1 MFFIEIKL
9 TEAGLAAT
17 EEVIA
22 ATMQYTR
29 MIREA
34 GPQKWVWDE
43 HKATSDMSFRFK
55 SKEAPSTY
63 AHTVAGYMHVSG
75 TSCHVVCVGAPP
87 HRRGCG
93 CHSHLCALARR
104 PPPPPSAR
112 QLYPK
117 EETLTGYTMV
127 RKYDPDVI
135 RNVLDKCVQH
145 THWLASPQAMLTYTH
160 TTMGCGVY
168 V

>member
-63 AHTVAGYMHVSG
+63 AHTVAGYMHVRA
-75 TSCHVVCVGAPP
+75 SCHVVCGPTGDVV
-87 HRRGCG
+87 
-93 CHSHLCALARR
+93 CA
-104 PPPPPSAR
+104 
-112 QLYPK
+112 
-117 EETLTGYTMV
+117 
-127 RKYDPDVI
+127 
-135 RNVLDKCVQH
+135 
-145 THWLASPQAMLTYTH
+145 TH
-160 TTMGCGVY
+160 TCVPGLAPSPVPLPPASCTPRRRL
-168 V
+168 